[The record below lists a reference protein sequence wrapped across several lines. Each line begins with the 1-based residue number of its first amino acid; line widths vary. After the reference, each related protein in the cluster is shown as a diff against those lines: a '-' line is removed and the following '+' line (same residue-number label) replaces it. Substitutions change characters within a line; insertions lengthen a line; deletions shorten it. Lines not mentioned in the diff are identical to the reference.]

1 MEIKHETKI
10 KYGIDHACTGKT
22 RSRVKGLKNLKMECQ
37 TEWPKVE
44 STIIKYKDHEKNGKL
59 FIKLK

>member
-10 KYGIDHACTGKT
+10 KYGIDHVFMGKT

-37 TEWPKVE
+37 TKWPKVE